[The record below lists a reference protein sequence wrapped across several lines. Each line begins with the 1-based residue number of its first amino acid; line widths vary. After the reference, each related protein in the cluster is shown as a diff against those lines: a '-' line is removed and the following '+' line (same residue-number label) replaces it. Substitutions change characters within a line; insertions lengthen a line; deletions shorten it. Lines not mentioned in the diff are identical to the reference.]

1 MILVI
6 LLTKTVRG
14 DTLTTD
20 VETHAN
26 EANEASEDNEEEDLP
41 VTVLGPLP
49 MDQAWLGRLV

>member
-26 EANEASEDNEEEDLP
+26 EANEANEDSEDNEEEDAP

-49 MDQAWLGRLV
+49 MDQA